1 MFGGAEFGPTGEGFY
16 RAISGV
22 ASSFAIELNPIRVG
36 SPADIE
42 RKIEIFARASDG
54 GLVAAADGG
63 PRIIGQ
69 RSLERQSVIAFR
81 QSIRSV
87 TGRPTEDW
95 RFTESI

>member
-1 MFGGAEFGPTGEGFY
+1 MGQQPNRVRKIALQLSGAEVFGGAEFGPTGEGFY

-42 RKIEIFARASDG
+42 REIEIFARASDG

-63 PRIIGQ
+63 H
-69 RSLERQSVIAFR
+69 E
-81 QSIRSV
+81 
-87 TGRPTEDW
+87 
-95 RFTESI
+95 